1 MIFVARGGRRYG
13 QFPQCAALRGL
24 VHAYTTRP
32 QDVSCRA
39 DERCQER
46 AANRNQ
52 ALTDWGLQ
60 PDTLRYCEQVHADRL
75 AVVAAT
81 TPPGPLAACDG
92 AATDAPGVP
101 LMSFSADCPLV
112 LLFDPA
118 HRAVAVV
125 HASWRCTVGGLVAQ
139 MVALL
144 RATYGSRPAQL
155 HVGIGPGAGPAQYE
169 VQDDVYQAAATLPQ
183 RDSCFRRDN
192 GRMTF
197 DLWAANTQLLVA
209 AGVPAAQIA
218 VAGLCTMTHNDV
230 FYSFRR
236 EGRGCG
242 HFGLLA
248 AVV

>member
-13 QFPQCAALRGL
+13 QFPQFAALSGL

-32 QDVSCRA
+32 QDVSFRA
-39 DERCQER
+39 DERQHER
-46 AANRNQ
+46 TANRNQ

-60 PDTLRYCEQVHADRL
+60 PDTLRYCAQVHADRL
-75 AVVAAT
+75 AIVAAT
-81 TPPGPLAACDG
+81 TPPGPLADCDG
-92 AATDAPGVP
+92 AATDSPGVP

-112 LLFDPA
+112 LFFDPV

-125 HASWRCTVGGLVAQ
+125 HASWRCTVGGLVAR

-144 RATYGSRPAQL
+144 RATYGSRPEQL

-183 RDSCFRRDN
+183 RDTCFRRDN

-197 DLWAANTQLLVA
+197 DLWAASTQLLVA
-209 AGVPAAQIA
+209 AGVPAVQIA
-218 VAGLCTMTHNDV
+218 VAGVCTMTRSDV